1 VTKKRT
7 MLFVV
12 IVFGL
17 IASIGYCQ
25 DAITVISNG
34 NVGIGTSNPTEK
46 LEVAGNIKSNSRIL
60 DGTGFVMPV
69 GSVLSFAGSI
79 VPNGW
84 LECDGTDVSRTTFAD
99 LFSVIRTTYG
109 GGDGTTTFN
118 LPNIKGKVVVGY
130 NASETEFDT
139 IGETSGEKAH
149 TLTVN
154 EIPSHNHVFTE
165 AYGGS
170 GVYPDADKSPSS
182 TSLQRPSGAIGNT
195 GGGAAHNNL
204 QPYIA
209 LKFII
214 KY

>member
-1 VTKKRT
+1 

-12 IVFGL
+12 IVFVL
-17 IASIGYCQ
+17 ITSIGYSQ

-60 DGTGFVMPV
+60 DGTGFIMPV

-84 LECDGTDVSRTTFAD
+84 LECDGTDVSRTTVAD
-99 LFSVIRTTYG
+99 LFSVILTTYG
-109 GGDGTTTFN
+109 TGDGSTTFN
-118 LPNIKGKVVVGY
+118 LPNIKGKVIVGY

-154 EIPSHNHVFTE
+154 EMPSHKHVFTK
-165 AYGGS
+165 ALGGS
-170 GVYPDADKSPSS
+170 GSYPDAEKSPSNS
-182 TSLQRPSGAIGNT
+182 SLQRPSGVIGNT
-195 GGGAAHNNL
+195 GGDAAHNNL

-209 LKFII
+209 LKYII